1 MILQANS
8 LEGKGMADPSSER
21 VLTFASSDFVLI
33 ALVLAV
39 VYLLARRTFHQAP
52 SPAAAESTRKSS

>member
-1 MILQANS
+1 
-8 LEGKGMADPSSER
+8 MADPSSER

-39 VYLLARRTFHQAP
+39 VYLLARRAFHHAP
-52 SPAAAESTRKSS
+52 SPAAAESVRKSS